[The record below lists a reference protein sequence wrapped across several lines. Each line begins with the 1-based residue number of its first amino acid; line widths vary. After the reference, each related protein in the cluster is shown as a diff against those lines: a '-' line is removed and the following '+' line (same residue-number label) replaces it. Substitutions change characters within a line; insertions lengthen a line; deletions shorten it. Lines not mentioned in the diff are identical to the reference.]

1 MINLNSYSGL
11 RSSVFVRIIIEEYRT
26 TSGGSYTQQV
36 LAFSDHYQDFTID
49 NQVYSAV
56 GALTGVSSTRSE
68 LRTSSNSV
76 TVSLSGIPNSS
87 IIEIINSKIKSS
99 RVDIYRAYFDAQ
111 TNAQIGDVQ
120 GRFKGFVN
128 NYSLEEDFDINARTS
143 TNTILLECA
152 SNIDV
157 LGNKRTGRKTNPES
171 QKKHFPNDLSMD
183 RVPNLENTTFDF
195 GNPD

>member
-1 MINLNSYSGL
+1 
-11 RSSVFVRIIIEEYRT
+11 
-26 TSGGSYTQQV
+26 
-36 LAFSDHYQDFTID
+36 
-49 NQVYSAV
+49 V